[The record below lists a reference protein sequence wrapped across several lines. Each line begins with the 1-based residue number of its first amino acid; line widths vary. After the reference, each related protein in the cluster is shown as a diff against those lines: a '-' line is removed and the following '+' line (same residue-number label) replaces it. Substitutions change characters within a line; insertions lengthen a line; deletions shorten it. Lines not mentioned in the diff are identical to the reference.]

1 VTSSNCAAC
10 RKVPPLFGLTR
21 HNCAMVDEVDD
32 SGHQPSGAEVFAG
45 LRAQALAITAA
56 ELGLPPD
63 LEVVGLLMDT
73 SYPNGAATLLV
84 VADGTVSL
92 YLSSGGGMIGAGAR
106 ASVAV
111 PARELLAVS
120 KLFLS
125 EFAAATSTDLPPAG
139 WTSITLL
146 TPDGPRGV
154 TAPEEDFGYRRHPA
168 SPVFHAAHQV
178 ITELRILQEGSD
190 VSAAEN

>member
-1 VTSSNCAAC
+1 LPAC
-10 RKVPPLFGLTR
+10 WKVPALFGPTR
-21 HNCAMVDEVDD
+21 HNCAMVDEADD
-32 SGHQPSGAEVFAG
+32 SGQQPSGAEVFAG
-45 LRAQALAITAA
+45 LRSQALAITADQ
-56 ELGLPPD
+56 LGLPPD

-73 SYPNGAATLLV
+73 SYPSGAATLLV

-120 KLFLS
+120 KLFRS
-125 EFAAATSTDLPPAG
+125 EFGAASSADLPPAG
-139 WTSITLL
+139 WTTITLL
-146 TPDGPRGV
+146 TPDGRRSV

-178 ITELRILQEGSD
+178 ITELRILQQGSD
-190 VSAAEN
+190 ESTAEN